1 MFIIFAI
8 SHFSSFIAVQKQVIS
23 NRWFYISLNGDFW
36 ESQMSFSAFF
46 LLKTSLWESLRK
58 FFHFNGLKKKI

>member
-36 ESQMSFSAFF
+36 ESQMSFFF
-46 LLKTSLWESLRK
+46 LLFSYSEHIFGNL
-58 FFHFNGLKKKI
+58 